1 MFVRFCMENS
11 VFLEKLLK
19 AYERYYSIKKE
30 NVQKPFDVEA
40 EFVMHGEQ
48 YILVKAAKIANIDS
62 NEFVYFK
69 LENDLSLEHLINLAD
84 EAWKCGCAKIVPYY
98 GHKNSDVTLIVIAD
112 SLCDDV
118 KKNVRKIKHSV
129 SYKLGLYGWSNF
141 KIVIKDLSTGLVYC
155 NRLGSEVKKM
165 IQKI

>member
-1 MFVRFCMENS
+1 MENS

-30 NVQKPFDVEA
+30 NVKEPFDVEA
-40 EFVMHGEQ
+40 KFVMHGEQ
-48 YILVKAAKIANIDS
+48 YILVKAARIADIDT

-69 LENDLSLEHLINLAD
+69 LEDDLSLEQLKNLAD
-84 EAWKCGCAKIVPYY
+84 KAWKCGLENFVPYY

-141 KIVIKDLSTGLVYC
+141 KLAVKDLSTGMVYC
-155 NRLGSEVKKM
+155 NRMGSDAKKLV
-165 IQKI
+165 QKIQVED

>member
-1 MFVRFCMENS
+1 MENS

-30 NVQKPFDVEA
+30 NVKEPFDVEA
-40 EFVMHGEQ
+40 KFVMHGEQ
-48 YILVKAAKIANIDS
+48 YILVKAARIADIDT

-69 LENDLSLEHLINLAD
+69 LEDDLSLEQLKNLAD
-84 EAWKCGCAKIVPYY
+84 KAWKCGLENFVPYY

-141 KIVIKDLSTGLVYC
+141 KLAVKDLSTGMVYC
-155 NRLGSEVKKM
+155 NRMGSDAKKLV
-165 IQKI
+165 QKIQAED

>member
-1 MFVRFCMENS
+1 MKNS

-19 AYERYYSIKKE
+19 AYERYYSINKE
-30 NVQKPFDVEA
+30 NVKEPFDVEA
-40 EFVMHGEQ
+40 KFVMHGEQ
-48 YILVKAAKIANIDS
+48 YILVKAARIADIDA

-69 LENDLSLEHLINLAD
+69 LEDDLSLEQLKNLAD
-84 EAWKCGCAKIVPYY
+84 KAWKCGLENFVPYY

-118 KKNVRKIKHSV
+118 KKNIRKVKHSV

-141 KIVIKDLSTGLVYC
+141 KLAVKDLSTGMVYC
-155 NRLGSEVKKM
+155 NRLGSEVKKLV
-165 IQKI
+165 QKIQAED

>member
-1 MFVRFCMENS
+1 MKNS

-19 AYERYYSIKKE
+19 AYERYYSINKE
-30 NVQKPFDVEA
+30 NVKEPFDVEA
-40 EFVMHGEQ
+40 KFVMHGEQ
-48 YILVKAAKIANIDS
+48 YILVKAARIADIDA

-69 LENDLSLEHLINLAD
+69 LEDDLSLEQLKNLAD
-84 EAWKCGCAKIVPYY
+84 KAWKCGLENFVPYY

-118 KKNVRKIKHSV
+118 KKNIRKVKHSV

-141 KIVIKDLSTGLVYC
+141 KLAVKDLSTGMVYC
-155 NRLGSEVKKM
+155 NRMGSDVKKLV
-165 IQKI
+165 QKIQAED

>member
-48 YILVKAAKIANIDS
+48 YILRS
-62 NEFVYFK
+62 MP
-69 LENDLSLEHLINLAD
+69 LSLASTNEMEILINALQQ
-84 EAWKCGCAKIVPYY
+84 IPTV
-98 GHKNSDVTLIVIAD
+98 
-112 SLCDDV
+112 
-118 KKNVRKIKHSV
+118 V
-129 SYKLGLYGWSNF
+129 SATNELE
-141 KIVIKDLSTGLVYC
+141 I
-155 NRLGSEVKKM
+155 
-165 IQKI
+165 

>member
-1 MFVRFCMENS
+1 MEKS

-30 NVQKPFDVEA
+30 NVQEPFDVEA

-62 NEFVYFK
+62 NEFVFFK
-69 LENDLSLEHLINLAD
+69 LEDSLNMESLSALAD
-84 EAWKCGCAKIVPYY
+84 KAWECGLKDFVPYY

-112 SLCDDV
+112 CLCDDV
-118 KKNVRKIKHSV
+118 KKNIRKIKHSV
-129 SYKLGLYGWSNF
+129 SYKLGLFGWSNF
-141 KIVIKDLSTGLVYC
+141 KLAVKDLSSGAVFC
-155 NRLGSEVKKM
+155 NRLGSELKKM